1 MVADEK
7 AKNNPVLVVDLDGT
21 LVGTDLLHE
30 TFWSAF
36 ANRWTAPF
44 HSLRALASGRAHLKR
59 YLAGASSVDVA
70 LLPYNKA
77 VIEYIEQWRSRGGR
91 TALVTATDQD
101 LADRIAAHLGL
112 FDDVYGSDGSANL
125 KGDHKAAFLTQ
136 EYADTGF
143 AYMGD
148 ADADLPVWQMAC
160 RAITVNSGENLKRR
174 VAALDADV
182 EHLANNDA
190 HAGAYFKALRS
201 HQWLK
206 NLLVFVPMI
215 SAHQLTMPAFTQSL
229 LAFLAFSLVASSA
242 YLVNDMLDLDA
253 DRSHPRKRYRALA
266 SGALPIAHAVG
277 LAVLL
282 LGGGL
287 ILATLLGFQFVLV
300 MLGYYAGTTA
310 YSFYLK
316 RRLTIDI
323 FTLAALYTTR
333 IVAGAVA
340 TDIDLSVWLLAFS
353 MFFFFSL
360 AAIKRQAELVDG
372 VATGEASARGRGY
385 HIDDLPIVI
394 AMAVASGYASV
405 LIMALYVNS
414 PGVVQFYSQP
424 EALWGICLVLL
435 YWISRMVMVTHR
447 GRMHDDPIVFAIK
460 DPVSLICGASVTLL
474 AILGIVL

>member
-1 MVADEK
+1 MVVGEK
-7 AKNNPVLVVDLDGT
+7 AMKNPVLVVDLDGT
-21 LVGTDLLHE
+21 LVDTDLLHE

-36 ANRWTAPF
+36 ANRWTVPF
-44 HSLRALASGRAHLKR
+44 HSLRALAFGRPQLKR
-59 YLAGASSVDVA
+59 YLAGVSSVDVA

-91 TALVTATDQD
+91 TALVTATDQN

-160 RAITVNSGENLKRR
+160 KAITVNAGENLERR

-182 EHLANNDA
+182 EHLASGNG
-190 HAGAYFKALRS
+190 HAGAYFKALRA

-206 NLLVFVPMI
+206 NMLVFVPMI
-215 SAHQLTMPAFTQSL
+215 AAHQLKMPAFTHSL

-253 DRSHPRKRYRALA
+253 DRAHPRKRYRALA
-266 SGALPIAHAVG
+266 SGALPIGHAAG

-282 LGGGL
+282 LVGGL
-287 ILATLLGFQFVLV
+287 ILATLLSFQFVLV
-300 MLGYYAGTTA
+300 MLGYYVGTTA

-316 RRLTIDI
+316 RRLIIDI

-340 TDIDLSVWLLAFS
+340 TDIGLSVWLLAFS

-372 VATGEASARGRGY
+372 IATGEVSARGRGY
-385 HIDDLPIVI
+385 HIDDLPIVA

-460 DPVSLICGASVTLL
+460 DPVSLICAASVTLL
-474 AILGIVL
+474 AVLGIVL